1 MATSIKNTEELFL
14 KIFKITI
21 LLVMGLALTAIFLFI
36 VTAIFQYSQSP
47 KEPAPAQKA
56 PVKDPEKEISL
67 DQLGKFLIDQEKI
80 DNNKEDATKQKTEGR
95 DISLLFI
102 EEATKLYLCTVDFG
116 TKVGAIIEKTQDYVE
131 MQKVEMQKIAELRK
145 YIESKAG
152 GSLRGQAWV
161 TAAVAFTC
169 MALSDNSIIA
179 LRKEAKVK
187 SVFLP
192 VLNFHIDAWDR
203 IQTEKVQFEQREE
216 NRVAS
221 ERAAEALRIAEAK
234 AFAIT
239 CLIVAASAF
248 GLFMI
253 LALYLLG
260 AKIENDLRDIN
271 ESIRVSGY
279 SSVVNELTPVS

>member
-56 PVKDPEKEISL
+56 PIKDPEKEISL
-67 DQLGKFLIDQEKI
+67 DQLGKFLIDQEKM

-95 DISLLFI
+95 DISLLFL
-102 EEATKLYLCTVDFG
+102 EEATELYRCTVVFG
-116 TKVGAIIEKTQDYVE
+116 TKVGAIIEGTQDSVN
-131 MQKVEMQKIAELRK
+131 MQKVAELRK
-145 YIESKAG
+145 YIESKAD
-152 GSLRGQAWV
+152 GSLRGKAWV
-161 TAAVAFTC
+161 RAAVAFTC

-203 IQTEKVQFEQREE
+203 IQAEKVQFEQREE

-221 ERAAEALRIAEAK
+221 ERAAEALRVAEAK
-234 AFAIT
+234 AFSIT

-279 SSVVNELTPVS
+279 SSDVNELTTVS

>member
-80 DNNKEDATKQKTEGR
+80 DNNKEDTTKQKTEGR

-102 EEATKLYLCTVDFG
+102 EEATKLYLCSVDFG
-116 TKVGAIIEKTQDYVE
+116 TKVGAVIEGTQDSVN
-131 MQKVEMQKIAELRK
+131 MQKISELRK

-152 GSLRGQAWV
+152 SSLRGKAWV
-161 TAAVAFTC
+161 RAAVAFTC
-169 MALSDNSIIA
+169 MALSDNSIIM

-221 ERAAEALRIAEAK
+221 ERAAEALRVAEAK
-234 AFAIT
+234 ALAIT

-279 SSVVNELTPVS
+279 SGVVNELTTVS

>member
-56 PVKDPEKEISL
+56 PVKYPENEISL
-67 DQLGKFLIDQEKI
+67 DQLSKFLIDQEKI
-80 DNNKEDATKQKTEGR
+80 DSNKEDAIKQKTDGH
-95 DISLLFI
+95 DTSLPFL
-102 EEATKLYLCTVDFG
+102 EQATILYRCTVIFG
-116 TKVGAIIEKTQDYVE
+116 IKVGAIIEGTQNSVNI
-131 MQKVEMQKIAELRK
+131 QKVEELRK
-145 YIESKAG
+145 YIESKAD
-152 GSLRGQAWV
+152 GSLRGEAWV
-161 TAAVAFTC
+161 RAAVAFTC

-234 AFAIT
+234 ALAIT